1 MPREI
6 TPAME
11 SEPQLEI
18 GEKREDT
25 RGLVIGS
32 RTPTRGLAVAVAAT
46 QVLNAGSLLIGDL
59 FSPRDMTGYRN
70 EELVA
75 IDHQIA
81 EEMSDET
88 PAEVSPA
95 DSANQ
100 SRLELLAREYVAGQ
114 LSNEES
120 ARLAIVSERV
130 RRLIP
135 RVTLQDFERLEVI
148 GRELKEIESD
158 NAELRQRIESLK
170 NI

>member
-6 TPAME
+6 TPAVE

-18 GEKREDT
+18 GEKRDDT
-25 RGLVIGS
+25 RGLFIGS
-32 RTPTRGLAVAVAAT
+32 DIPARGLAVAVAAT
-46 QVLNAGSLLIGDL
+46 QVLNAGSLLIGDV
-59 FSPRDMTGYRN
+59 FTPTDMTGYRN

-75 IDHQIA
+75 IDHRIA
-81 EEMSDET
+81 EEMSDEAR
-88 PAEVSPA
+88 AEVSPA

-114 LSNEES
+114 LSTEEG

-135 RVTLQDFERLEVI
+135 RVTLQDFERLEGV
-148 GRELKEIESD
+148 GKELKEIESD
-158 NAELRQRIESLK
+158 NAELRRRIEALK

>member
-6 TPAME
+6 TPAVE

-18 GEKREDT
+18 GEKRDDT

-32 RTPTRGLAVAVAAT
+32 RIPTRGLAVAVAAT
-46 QVLNAGSLLIGDL
+46 QVLNTGSFLIDDV
-59 FSPRDMTGYRN
+59 FTPRDMTGYRN

-75 IDHQIA
+75 IDHWIA
-81 EEMSDET
+81 EEMSEE
-88 PAEVSPA
+88 PRSVVSPA

-114 LSNEES
+114 LSTEES
-120 ARLAIVSERV
+120 ARVAIVSERV

-135 RVTLQDFERLEVI
+135 RVTLEDFERLEAI

-158 NAELRQRIESLK
+158 NAELRRRIEFLK